1 MRRRTCT
8 SCSPSTG
15 FLSCNVLQL
24 VPSAGADLAARDD
37 RRLCASTTDGRQG
50 LFDDD
55 LWEIVIIVGHHH
67 IAELLGRCG
76 HVGNGNRIVEL
87 LHHREL
93 VNGVEGL
100 QALSHHEAILRLV
113 EDSVEVI
120 LLQREGARVH
130 RIQNGLHL
138 LFARRARGFL
148 DLVEGVVTAGEGTRL
163 RERTPSASARV
174 VLHMEVRP
182 LSTTA

>member
-24 VPSAGADLAARDD
+24 VPSAGADLAARGD
-37 RRLCASTTDGRQG
+37 RGLRVSTADGRRF
-50 LFDDD
+50 FDGD
-55 LWEIVIIVGHHH
+55 LREAVVIVVGHTDDFFRGD
-67 IAELLGRCG
+67 ELVGRS
-76 HVGNGNRIVEL
+76 RIVEL
-87 LHHREL
+87 LHHQEL
-93 VNGVEGL
+93 VNGGEL
-100 QALSHHEAILRLV
+100 FHTLSHHEAILRLV

-148 DLVEGVVTAGEGTRL
+148 DLVECVVTAGEGTRL

-182 LSTTA
+182 FSTTA